1 MSDAED
7 AAFCGDPLQVYL
19 AELVR
24 IPPLDRAEE
33 ITCIEHV
40 RAEDDMAESCR
51 KRLVEANLQLVVTLA
66 ERHHDKRF
74 HILELFEKGNEGL
87 LHATESLNDCSP
99 GSFST
104 HATRFIERALI
115 DAARTDP
122 TIP

>member
-1 MSDAED
+1 MSDSD
-7 AAFCGDPLQVYL
+7 DTAFCDDPLRVYL
-19 AELVR
+19 TELAR

-66 ERHHDKRF
+66 ERHQGQRF
-74 HILELFEKGNEGL
+74 NILELIQKGNEGL
-87 LHATESLNDCSP
+87 LHAAQSLNDCPP

-104 HATRFIERALI
+104 HATKFIERALI

>member
-1 MSDAED
+1 MGD
-7 AAFCGDPLQVYL
+7 AADMAFCEDPLRVYL
-19 AELVR
+19 TELAR

-33 ITCIEHV
+33 NACIEHV
-40 RAEDDMAESCR
+40 KANDDMAEPCR

-66 ERHHDKRF
+66 ERYRDERF
-74 HILELFEKGNEGL
+74 HILELIEKGNEGL
-87 LHATESLNDCSP
+87 LHAAASLNDCSP

-104 HATRFIERALI
+104 HATKFIERALI